1 MARKPPAAESEL
13 PCFST
18 AVRKASRRLTQLYD
32 EALAA
37 SGLRSTQFTI
47 LAEIDLRSKPP
58 PTVAA
63 LARRLVMDRSAL
75 GHNLR
80 PLVRDGLVRLEASDR
95 DQRRRQVTLTAKGLA
110 TLRAAMPLWRRAQER
125 VGTVL
130 GAATARELRATM
142 LAIAQNERLA
152 TLTG

>member
-1 MARKPPAAESEL
+1 MARTPPVGASEL

-47 LAEIDLRSKPP
+47 LAEIDLGSKPP

-80 PLVRDGLVRLEASDR
+80 PLVRDGLVRLEASDS

-110 TLRAAMPLWRRAQER
+110 TLRAAMPLWRRAQQR
-125 VGTVL
+125 FGAVL
-130 GAATARELRATM
+130 GPAAARDLRATM
-142 LAIAQNERLA
+142 LAIARNERLA
-152 TLTG
+152 TLTD